1 MTYFLLAV
9 LLCASFDVFSSV
21 AAVLLLLELVLLLL
35 ELELLFVELVPLLLE
50 SVLLFVE
57 LVLLLPELLAV
68 VELVLLLLESVL
80 LFVELVPLL
89 LALVVLVVLLLDLL
103 ELPPQAVIE
112 SAIIPAAPIAIPFVS
127 NLLNLISVKSLM
139 TISNSFQIKIP
150 KFYFL

>member
-1 MTYFLLAV
+1 M
-9 LLCASFDVFSSV
+9 LLCAPSDVFSSV

-35 ELELLFVELVPLLLE
+35 EPVLLLLE
-50 SVLLFVE
+50 PVLLFVE
-57 LVLLLPELLAV
+57 LVV
-68 VELVLLLLESVL
+68 
-80 LFVELVPLL
+80 LL

-139 TISNSFQIKIP
+139 TVSNSFQIKIP